1 MFAFLWVE
9 TVNISSNVVS
19 INITFRFSCA
29 ILFYRLSVNF
39 NFWFFFVFLLLQL
52 SLVITPMPATF
63 PYAFFMFFFPRQDP
77 AILFA
82 FFIFS
87 SISNLSTTFILCA
100 AFERDMYG

>member
-1 MFAFLWVE
+1 MLCPSILLSDLAVP
-9 TVNISSNVVS
+9 SSFTGLVL
-19 INITFRFSCA
+19 ILTFG
-29 ILFYRLSVNF
+29 
-39 NFWFFFVFLLLQL
+39 FFFVFLLLQL

>member
-1 MFAFLWVE
+1 
-9 TVNISSNVVS
+9 
-19 INITFRFSCA
+19 
-29 ILFYRLSVNF
+29 
-39 NFWFFFVFLLLQL
+39 
-52 SLVITPMPATF
+52 MPATF

-100 AFERDMYG
+100 AFERDTYG